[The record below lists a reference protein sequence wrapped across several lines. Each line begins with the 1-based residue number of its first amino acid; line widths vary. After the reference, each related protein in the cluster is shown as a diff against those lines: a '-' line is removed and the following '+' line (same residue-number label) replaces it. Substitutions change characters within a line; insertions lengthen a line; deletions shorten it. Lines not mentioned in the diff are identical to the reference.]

1 MKDQFEK
8 QERYFRLGEDYFWL
22 SGQNAI
28 VDRRLAPL
36 LERAVWETAPRP
48 LRVLDL
54 GCGPGNTLRRFARW
68 GHVYGFDFSL
78 DALAFA
84 RTKGVTR
91 VFSGDSTALPI
102 ASGMFDC
109 VLALDVLEHV
119 ADDDAALREIARVLR
134 PGGIF
139 FFTVPAFMSLWRHHD
154 EMYGHYRRYAKAEFV
169 GKVRRAGLQVLSCHF
184 FKCAFFPPLWV
195 LAKLEQAGLVRRRDN
210 FFSLPKWLNRVME
223 AEIVWEHGW
232 GLAGWIPFGVSLLC
246 FGRR

>member
-1 MKDQFEK
+1 MKDRFDR

-22 SGQNAI
+22 SGQNT
-28 VDRRLAPL
+28 VVEQGLTPH
-36 LERAVWETAPRP
+36 LERVARETAPRRP
-48 LRVLDL
+48 RILDL
-54 GCGPGNTLRRFARW
+54 GCGPGNTLRGFARW
-68 GHVYGFDFSL
+68 GHVYGLDFSL

-102 ASGMFDC
+102 VPGSFDC

-119 ADDDAALREIARVLR
+119 ADDDASLREIARVLR

-154 EMYGHYRRYAKAEFV
+154 EMYGHYRRYSKTEFDE
-169 GKVRRAGLQVLSCHF
+169 KVRRAGLQMLSSSF

-195 LAKLEQAGLVRRRDN
+195 LAKLERAGLIPRRDN
-210 FFSLPKWLNRVME
+210 FFLLPKWLSRLME
-223 AEIVWEHGW
+223 AEIVWEYRC
-232 GLAGWIPFGVSLLC
+232 GLARWIPFGVSLLC
-246 FGRR
+246 FGHR